1 MNFILTRSLWCEIFT
16 TSFSVEPLHERG
28 KMFYLTS
35 HRMWNRNDPVLMNP
49 WMSLFTWRF
58 FPFVYSWNN
67 IHNIQ
72 TGSRDQRR
80 EEMNWFQE
88 GQARL
93 NASSAHF
100 DWVHLNV
107 HWKQCVN
114 INITFHLLSKDS
126 PLVICQSDFYLFQTF
141 FLFHFFSCFHL
152 PPHFPYLF
160 SYSFCLSFFSFF
172 FFSTLAEALIRIQK
186 EKFPP
191 VENKQTPV
199 GNVTANMRCP
209 KAYVGSFRLPNDIPL
224 ILNSAW
230 WTLGKLF
237 MQIYF
242 VKIWNW

>member
-72 TGSRDQRR
+72 KGSRDQRR

-141 FLFHFFSCFHL
+141 FLFHFFLVFIFL
-152 PPHFPYLF
+152 IFLF
-160 SYSFCLSFFSFF
+160 VFLLFCLSCFSFF
-172 FFSTLAEALIRIQK
+172 FSPLLQK
-186 EKFPP
+186 HLL
-191 VENKQTPV
+191 
-199 GNVTANMRCP
+199 G
-209 KAYVGSFRLPNDIPL
+209 FRKRN
-224 ILNSAW
+224 
-230 WTLGKLF
+230 F
-237 MQIYF
+237 HQ
-242 VKIWNW
+242 